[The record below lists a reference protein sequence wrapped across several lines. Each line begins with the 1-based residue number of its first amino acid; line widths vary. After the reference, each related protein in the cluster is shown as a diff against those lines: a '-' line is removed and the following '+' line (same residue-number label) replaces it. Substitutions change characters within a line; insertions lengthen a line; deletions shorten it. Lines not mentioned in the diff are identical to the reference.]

1 MLGNAKINKKL
12 DFQEAVRIAQA
23 FLRYRSLVAQ
33 AYKRSCGKSTPGR
46 FPAYLTYAMKVP
58 YVALQ
63 KLAEASALLM
73 VVHVPSFVSL

>member
-33 AYKRSCGKSTPGR
+33 AYKEVVK
-46 FPAYLTYAMKVP
+46 
-58 YVALQ
+58 
-63 KLAEASALLM
+63 EAHLGGFQ
-73 VVHVPSFVSL
+73 PT